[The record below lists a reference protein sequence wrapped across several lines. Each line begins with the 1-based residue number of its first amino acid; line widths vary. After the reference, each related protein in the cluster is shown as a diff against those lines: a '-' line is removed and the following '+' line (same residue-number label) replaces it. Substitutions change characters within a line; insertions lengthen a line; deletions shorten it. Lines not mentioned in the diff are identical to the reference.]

1 MIILEAKIN
10 NINKNYLLIQLQ
22 NNKTESVLRI
32 FIRLAQM
39 KKRIYK
45 LNNKEIRLG
54 ENEAHI
60 WNFDLNKYLNLI
72 DKFKSILSRE
82 ELIRADK
89 FYFDRDKNWFI
100 INRGLLRNFVS
111 IYTSIPAKEIKFVFN
126 NFGKPSL
133 AIDGNSTHLHFNLSH
148 SKNFLS
154 IGFIINSQIGIDIEL
169 MNLSKDHL
177 RIAKRFFSNSEF
189 DKLLS
194 FPADKLRDGFYSCW
208 TAKEAVIKLFGMGLS
223 FSLKDFD
230 VELKELKPDESYK
243 YKVNLKKQSADLFIE
258 VFKLSNAIYGACAVD
273 NEKAEFIH
281 CYFEDENAITDL
293 FA

>member
-1 MIILEAKIN
+1 MIILDPKIN
-10 NINKNYLLIQLQ
+10 NIDKNYLLIQLQ

-60 WNFDLNKYLNLI
+60 WNFDLNKYLHLI

-126 NFGKPSL
+126 DFGKPSL

-148 SKNFLS
+148 TKNFLS
-154 IGFIINSQIGIDIEL
+154 IGFSNNCQIGIDVEVINPL
-169 MNLSKDHL
+169 KDHL
-177 RIAKRFFSNSEF
+177 KIAKRFFSISEY
-189 DKLLS
+189 DRLLS
-194 FPADKLRDGFYSCW
+194 FSLDKLPEGFYSCW
-208 TAKEAVIKLFGMGLS
+208 TAKEAVIKLFGVGLS

-230 VELKELKPDESYK
+230 VELKELKPDESYR

-258 VFKLSNAIYGACAVD
+258 VFKLSDALYGACAVN
-273 NEKAEFIH
+273 NEKAEFIY